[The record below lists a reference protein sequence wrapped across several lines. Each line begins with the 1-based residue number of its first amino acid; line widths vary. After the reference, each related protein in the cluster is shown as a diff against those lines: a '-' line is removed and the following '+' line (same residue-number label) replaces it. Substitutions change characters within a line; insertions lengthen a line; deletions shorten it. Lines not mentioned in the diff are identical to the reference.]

1 MKEQLRF
8 EANGQ
13 SYMLSFNSGDHRWYL
28 LTPSFGAV
36 KAVPVISDEFG
47 FVANTVVP
55 VGDTGS
61 SIN

>member
-1 MKEQLRF
+1 
-8 EANGQ
+8 
-13 SYMLSFNSGDHRWYL
+13 MLGFNSGDHRWYL
-28 LTPSFGAV
+28 LTPSFDTV

-47 FVANTVVP
+47 FVANTVVS